1 MTEGSVIYLYCEGC
15 GEETPHRILKG
26 KLGPTMESG
35 FDGTVQCIPCSTVHP
50 AHIEMEKP
58 VDVRSIISEKARSTR
73 TEIEFFPREIIRV
86 KDEIMWEDHNLLVT
100 AIEKGS
106 RRVEKAEASEVD
118 CIWLKLFDTVEIK
131 VSVVEG
137 SNTKSERMEAAPE
150 EEFAVGDLLEFG
162 RMKVVITK
170 IKKDRRMVYR
180 EGSPVQAREIKRVYT
195 KRVTERH
202 Y

>member
-1 MTEGSVIYLYCEGC
+1 MTEGSVIYLFCEGC

-35 FDGTVQCIPCSTVHP
+35 FDGTVQCIPCGVIHP

-58 VDVRSIISEKARSTR
+58 INVRSIISEKGRSTR
-73 TEIEFFPREIIRV
+73 TDIEFFPKEIIRIG
-86 KDEIMWEDHNLLVT
+86 DELMWEDHNFLVT
-100 AIEKGS
+100 SIEKGT
-106 RRVEKAEASEVD
+106 RRVDKAEASEVD
-118 CIWLKLFDTVEIK
+118 SIWLKLFDTVDIK
-131 VSVVEG
+131 VSIVEG
-137 SNTKSERMEAAPE
+137 ANTKSERIEAAPE

-170 IKKDRRMVYR
+170 IKKEKRMVYR

-195 KRVTERH
+195 KRVRERH